1 MTTKREKR
9 VNGIIFAGLMLLAVI
24 YILPIIMMV
33 LGSLKDQ
40 AQAGMFNLRLPSVWK
55 FDNYLYVIKKGK
67 ILSGYRNSLLITVP
81 ATALY
86 ILCGA
91 FAGIVLSRRK
101 GKSAGALYYYFIFG
115 LTITLQIAATFAMF
129 KVLGIYGSMFSVI
142 LIFAALRLP
151 FTVMTFC
158 SFVKSVPQEIDEA
171 AHMDGCNFLQLVF
184 HILFPVMKPILV
196 MCASITFINCL
207 KAFDLIQTLT
217 GGGPY
222 YATDVLSTFIY
233 QTAFTGSFGSP
244 KLSYACAAA
253 IVILLVASGLYAVKR
268 IIQKV
273 WVRT

>member
-81 ATALY
+81 ATALS

-129 KVLGIYGSMFSVI
+129 KVLGIYGPMFSVI

-196 MCASITFINCL
+196 TNIVVSAIDIWNNFMIPLFYLPGTKNTIPLTIYNFYGQYARDWQYVFCAL
-207 KAFDLIQTLT
+207 TLT
-217 GGGPY
+217 ILPMLILFL
-222 YATDVLSTFIY
+222 VLQKYIVEGMV
-233 QTAFTGSFGSP
+233 AGS
-244 KLSYACAAA
+244 
-253 IVILLVASGLYAVKR
+253 VKG
-268 IIQKV
+268 
-273 WVRT
+273 

>member
-81 ATALY
+81 ATALS

-142 LIFAALRLP
+142 LMFAALRLP

-196 MCASITFINCL
+196 TNIVVSAIDIWNNFMIPLFYLPGTKNTIPLTIYNFYGQYARDWQYVFCAL
-207 KAFDLIQTLT
+207 TLT
-217 GGGPY
+217 ILPM
-222 YATDVLSTFIY
+222 L
-233 QTAFTGSFGSP
+233 
-244 KLSYACAAA
+244 
-253 IVILLVASGLYAVKR
+253 ILLLVLQKYIVAGMVAGSVKG
-268 IIQKV
+268 
-273 WVRT
+273 

>member
-81 ATALY
+81 ATALS

-115 LTITLQIAATFAMF
+115 LTITLQIAATFDMF

-196 MCASITFINCL
+196 TNIVVSAIDIWNNFMIPLFYLPGTKNTIPLTIYNFYGQYARDWQYVFCAL
-207 KAFDLIQTLT
+207 TLT
-217 GGGPY
+217 ILPMLILFL
-222 YATDVLSTFIY
+222 VLQKYIVEGMV
-233 QTAFTGSFGSP
+233 AGS
-244 KLSYACAAA
+244 
-253 IVILLVASGLYAVKR
+253 VKG
-268 IIQKV
+268 
-273 WVRT
+273 